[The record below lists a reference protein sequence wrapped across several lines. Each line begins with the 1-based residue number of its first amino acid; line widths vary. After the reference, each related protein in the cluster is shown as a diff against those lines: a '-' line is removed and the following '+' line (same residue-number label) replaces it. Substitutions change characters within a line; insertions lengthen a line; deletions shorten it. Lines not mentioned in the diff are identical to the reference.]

1 MRVEIRRVERE
12 SHDAEDVQRLS
23 IAVSDTGIGMTGEQV
38 SQIFD
43 PFTQADGSITRRYGG
58 TGLGLT
64 IVQRLVRLMGGE
76 ARGEHPGRG
85 SCFSFD
91 LVITTP
97 EAGPGF
103 QHHTAGDAARFQV
116 TVGGGGVGQRIA
128 TVNAA

>member
-1 MRVEIRRVERE
+1 MPPVLRGDALRLRQVLINLIGNALKFTERGEVRVEIRRVERE

-76 ARGEHPGRG
+76 VRVE
-85 SCFSFD
+85 S
-91 LVITTP
+91 TP
-97 EAGPGF
+97 AWG
-103 QHHTAGDAARFQV
+103 HASALTW
-116 TVGGGGVGQRIA
+116 
-128 TVNAA
+128 